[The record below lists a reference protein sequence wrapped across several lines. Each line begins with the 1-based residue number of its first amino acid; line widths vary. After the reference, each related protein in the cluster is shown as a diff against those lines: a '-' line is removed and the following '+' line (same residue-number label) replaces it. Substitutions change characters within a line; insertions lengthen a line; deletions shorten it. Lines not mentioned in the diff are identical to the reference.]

1 MKCVQTR
8 NNFKAQELDCNAGN
22 SGWIPGSG
30 RSPWG
35 KTGYPVQHSCLENSM
50 DRGFWW
56 AIVLESQSVGRDWG
70 INTHFFSKPFS
81 MWINKLSHTIL
92 NSLALSFLIVQLLH
106 PYLTTGK
113 TIALTRWTFVGKVNK
128 KAYCFS
134 ICYLGWS

>member
-92 NSLALSFLIVQLLH
+92 KLNELLLYAKAFVHFKVIILSEISQTKR
-106 PYLTTGK
+106 YIYS
-113 TIALTRWTFVGKVNK
+113 TITF
-128 KAYCFS
+128 
-134 ICYLGWS
+134 I